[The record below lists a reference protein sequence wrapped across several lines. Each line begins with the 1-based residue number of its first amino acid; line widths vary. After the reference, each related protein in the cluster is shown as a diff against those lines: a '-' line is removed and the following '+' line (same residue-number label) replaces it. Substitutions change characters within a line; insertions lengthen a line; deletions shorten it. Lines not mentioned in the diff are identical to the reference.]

1 MSKRRRYKPEEKLAA
16 VLEYINGNKSYTEA
30 GKVVGVDSWT
40 VRDWVFR
47 YKLEGAEAF
56 FSKGKNKQ
64 YPEELRKAAVMDYQA
79 GTGSLREICS
89 KYKIREKTQ
98 LRMWIEMYNGHIE
111 IRTTGGCCMTKAR
124 KTTLEERIAIAREC
138 IESGRNY
145 GEIANK
151 YKVSYQQAYN
161 WTNKFAEQ
169 GEAGLEDRRGQRT
182 AQQAPRTAEE
192 ELRVRIAQ
200 LEHELYMTKME
211 RDLLKKL
218 DEIER
223 RRG

>member
-1 MSKRRRYKPEEKLAA
+1 MSKRRRYKPEEKLTA
-16 VLEYINGNKSYTEA
+16 VLEYVNGNKSYTEA
-30 GKVVGVDSWT
+30 GRVVGVDSWT
-40 VRDWVFR
+40 VRDWVCR

-64 YPEELRKAAVMDYQA
+64 YPEELKKAAVMDYQS
-79 GTGSLREICS
+79 GKGSLREICS

-98 LRMWIEMYNGHIE
+98 LQKWIGMYNGHIE
-111 IRTTGGCCMTKAR
+111 IRATGGIYMAKGR
-124 KTTLEERIAIAREC
+124 KTSIEERVIIAREC

-145 GEIANK
+145 GEIASK
-151 YKVSYQQAYN
+151 YKVSYQQVYT
-161 WTNKFAEQ
+161 WTNKFTEQ

-200 LEHELYMTKME
+200 LEHELYMSIME